1 MVTNLPMVRCMRND
15 GLCTKE
21 ILTNFFVLCLLFL
34 QVITISTLCVNQ
46 SITGIVIGKLMK
58 LLCINYAIVIIDFAP
73 STLQNIVADE
83 CSVQVRKQLQ
93 IVGKKCQN
101 ILTGRKLNESHKIF
115 TFHAGQQLRLP
126 GPCQYSIS
134 EP

>member
-1 MVTNLPMVRCMRND
+1 MLW
-15 GLCTKE
+15 
-21 ILTNFFVLCLLFL
+21 LLFL
-34 QVITISTLCVNQ
+34 QVITISTLCVNE

-73 STLQNIVADE
+73 STLQNIVGDE

-101 ILTGRKLNESHKIF
+101 ILTGRKLNETHKIF